1 MSVLREGWG
10 LGAERGPDRKDAS
23 RTRNHQEA
31 VRGSP
36 CLPLRA
42 LPRGDVRASHT
53 RPAGLGAK
61 ASSAEVPV
69 SGTSARARPSVR
81 QGAGRA
87 RRCGE
92 ELGLLSTSCLAA
104 WSLWDPA
111 LLLLAGLLSVRDRG
125 VGRK

>member
-1 MSVLREGWG
+1 MSGLWAGWG

-42 LPRGDVRASHT
+42 LPRGDVRASHN

-69 SGTSARARPSVR
+69 SGTSA
-81 QGAGRA
+81 
-87 RRCGE
+87 
-92 ELGLLSTSCLAA
+92 
-104 WSLWDPA
+104 
-111 LLLLAGLLSVRDRG
+111 
-125 VGRK
+125 